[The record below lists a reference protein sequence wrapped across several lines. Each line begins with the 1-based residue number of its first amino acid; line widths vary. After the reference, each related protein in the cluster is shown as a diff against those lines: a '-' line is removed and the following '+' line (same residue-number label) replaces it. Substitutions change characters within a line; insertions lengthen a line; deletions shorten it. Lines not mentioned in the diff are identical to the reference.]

1 MGASILYLRTHV
13 RPCAE
18 YVMCASPTAAFDS
31 PSEPTWLRVDRIHRR
46 IAKEQPE
53 HDASPSRHRRRWLLP
68 APLHGQRDVVCVRE
82 HLGVA
87 APVPRHRLLR
97 RLNVDKVSTLE

>member
-1 MGASILYLRTHV
+1 
-13 RPCAE
+13 
-18 YVMCASPTAAFDS
+18 MCASPTAAFVR
-31 PSEPTWLRVDRIHRR
+31 PSEPRLRVDGIHRR

-87 APVPRHRLLR
+87 APVPRQRLLR
-97 RLNVDKVSTLE
+97 RLNVRQGVNT